1 MAVLRGLLN
10 HKDIFKVSVLL
21 RASTVNKG
29 PDGDARL
36 AELKS
41 LGIES
46 FVAGDIQEDSDT
58 SLASTFA
65 EFDIVVGCTGFLGGP
80 GTQTKLARCAIEASD
95 RRQKEFRYV
104 PWQFGVDYDIL
115 SHGKSLG
122 LFDEQC
128 SVRDLLRS
136 RASSDRLSW
145 TIVSTGIFTSFL
157 FEDAFGVVERQQG
170 GAVVIVRALGDWD
183 VEITTTTVEDIGT
196 LTSAALRGFDE
207 SRNRV
212 VFVAGETISYGRLAD
227 VVEGH
232 LSPARVAVQR
242 ERWDLELLLEE
253 LKSHPDDALRKY
265 RIIFGGKEGIA
276 WPASQSYNAQTGT
289 VTWNVSEWL
298 QKRQPFA

>member
-1 MAVLRGLLN
+1 MAVLRGLLS

-41 LGIES
+41 IGIES
-46 FVAGDIQEDSDT
+46 FVAGDIQEDFDT

-80 GTQTKLARCAIEASD
+80 GAQTKLARCAIEASD

-136 RASSDRLSW
+136 TASSDRLSW

-183 VEITTTTVEDIGT
+183 VEITTTMVEDIGT
-196 LTSAALRGFDE
+196 LTAAILQGFDE
-207 SRNRV
+207 SRDRV
-212 VFVAGETISYGRLAD
+212 VYVAGETISYRRLAD
-227 VVEGH
+227 VVERH
-232 LSPARVAVQR
+232 LAAKKVSVRR
-242 ERWDLELLLEE
+242 ERWDLERLQEE
-253 LKSHPDDALRKY
+253 LRDQPDDALKKY

-276 WPASQSYNAQTGT
+276 WPASQNYNVRKGIT
-289 VTWNVSEWL
+289 VQDVSGWL
-298 QKRQPFA
+298 QKEQPFP